1 MLRLLATLAF
11 VASFDILLF
20 DGKYITVVNKIAVQ
34 IIQHF

>member
-20 DGKYITVVNKIAVQ
+20 GGSHITAADRLAVQ
-34 IIQHF
+34 IFQHF